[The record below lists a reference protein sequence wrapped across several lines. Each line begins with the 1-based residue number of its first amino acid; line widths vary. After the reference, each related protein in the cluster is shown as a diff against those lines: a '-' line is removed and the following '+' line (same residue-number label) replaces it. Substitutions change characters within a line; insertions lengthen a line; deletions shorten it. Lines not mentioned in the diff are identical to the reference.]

1 MDSQGL
7 AVMLRPRHFRLCFC
21 FLLAVLLIKALAE
34 KEKAADLE
42 GLARVPALP
51 LIQVLL
57 EQLPPKPRVLWKRQV
72 SNQHL
77 NYMLNLY
84 RKSAD
89 RDGRPKTNRTVD
101 STMVRLVKPFATADF
116 YVQVLMLALAGDEG
130 LGDSSASVD
139 GEPFVYLLEHLE
151 CVEAGDEDCI
161 QLTGHDP
168 WIIHTLQFQIEA
180 LSASEQLV
188 RAAIVYSSTLS
199 LAGSWFSCK
208 LELLVE
214 GGVSSKHPVHSTSFN
229 TDQWNTLHQNTFFK
243 RWTELDITS
252 YLKSLSWE
260 LKNTP
265 FQTLQLHYLC
275 IQSEK
280 MDRPLSLRKTKNA
293 TSHHLPFLLLYLN
306 SNKSFPETED
316 AAPSLE
322 KKAKTLQT
330 SSRSRR
336 ARQAG
341 NIGLKLPSYRQ
352 KNSISKNQCT
362 LHPFRVSFHQMGW
375 DHWIIAP
382 HSYNPK
388 YCKGDCPRVLRYGYN
403 SPNHAIVQNF
413 INELVDQSVPR
424 PSCVPYKYSPISVL
438 MIEANGSILYKEYE
452 NMIAESCTCR

>member
-116 YVQVLMLALAGDEG
+116 YVQ
-130 LGDSSASVD
+130 
-139 GEPFVYLLEHLE
+139 
-151 CVEAGDEDCI
+151 
-161 QLTGHDP
+161 DP

>member
-1 MDSQGL
+1 
-7 AVMLRPRHFRLCFC
+7 MLRPCHFRLCFC
-21 FLLAVLLIKALAE
+21 FLLAVLFIKALAE
-34 KEKAADLE
+34 KEEAAGLE

-72 SNQHL
+72 SSQHL
-77 NYMLNLY
+77 SYMLNLY
-84 RKSAD
+84 RESAD
-89 RDGRPKTNRTVD
+89 RDGRPKMNRTIH

-116 YVQVLMLALAGDEG
+116 YVQ
-130 LGDSSASVD
+130 
-139 GEPFVYLLEHLE
+139 
-151 CVEAGDEDCI
+151 
-161 QLTGHDP
+161 DP
-168 WIIHTLQFQIEA
+168 WIIHTLQFHIEA
-180 LSASEQLV
+180 FSASDQLV
-188 RAAIVYSSTLS
+188 RAAIAYSSTLS

-208 LELLVE
+208 LEFLAE
-214 GGVSSKHPVHSTSFN
+214 GGVSSKHPVHSTKFN
-229 TDQWNTLHQNTFFK
+229 TDQWNTMHRNTFFK

-265 FQTLQLHYLC
+265 FLTLQLHYLC
-275 IQSEK
+275 IRSVK
-280 MDRPLSLRKTKNA
+280 MDRPLSLKKTKNV

-306 SNKSFPETED
+306 SNKSFSKTED
-316 AAPSLE
+316 AVPSLE

-330 SSRSRR
+330 SSHSRR

-362 LHPFRVSFHQMGW
+362 LHSFRVSFHQMGW

>member
-1 MDSQGL
+1 
-7 AVMLRPRHFRLCFC
+7 MLRPSHFRLCFC
-21 FLLAVLLIKALAE
+21 FFLAVLFIKGLAE
-34 KEKAADLE
+34 KEKAAGLK

-72 SNQHL
+72 SSQHL

-89 RDGRPKTNRTVD
+89 RDGRPKVNRSVD
-101 STMVRLVKPFATADF
+101 SNMVRLVKPFDTADL
-116 YVQVLMLALAGDEG
+116 YVQ
-130 LGDSSASVD
+130 
-139 GEPFVYLLEHLE
+139 
-151 CVEAGDEDCI
+151 
-161 QLTGHDP
+161 DP
-168 WIIHTLQFQIEA
+168 WIVHTLQFHIEA
-180 LSASEQLV
+180 FSASEQLV

-214 GGVSSKHPVHSTSFN
+214 GGVSSEHLLHSTKFN
-229 TDQWNTLHQNTFFK
+229 SRQWNTLHRNTFFK
-243 RWTELDITS
+243 RWSELDITS

-260 LKNTP
+260 PKDAP
-265 FQTLQLHYLC
+265 FQHIQVHYLC
-275 IQSEK
+275 IRSEK
-280 MDRPLSLRKTKNA
+280 MDTPLFLKKTKNE

-306 SNKSFPETED
+306 SRKSFPETED
-316 AAPSLE
+316 AVPSLE
-322 KKAKTLQT
+322 KKTKTPKT
-330 SSRSRR
+330 SSHSRR

-352 KNSISKNQCT
+352 KNSISKTQCT
-362 LHPFRVSFHQMGW
+362 LHSFRVSFHQMGW

-388 YCKGDCPRVLRYGYN
+388 YCKGDCPRVLHYGYN